1 MSTDTPTASPTP
13 PTSPAPITFATPLP
27 ELMRAIADSAQRRA
41 HERAETETW
50 GMDHDPEQ
58 RWSNPEAQRAWIAV
72 LAAATAHAGEDEV
85 TLTSSAPG
93 AARHAHN
100 LAECLDSAAGTVIV
114 GFPCGEI
121 DLPRAGT
128 ARYRLRP
135 TPDRLLTDE
144 PQFCATCAVIIANGD
159 TSGDGAEHAAE
170 QIERR
175 WRDSG
180 GHLVVSGGPD
190 DHEPAWT
197 VFDCDGCGNPT
208 AAHPVPGVLLRA

>member
-1 MSTDTPTASPTP
+1 MPGDGPGSISRRSA
-13 PTSPAPITFATPLP
+13 TSGSWLALSLSKSLA
-27 ELMRAIADSAQRRA
+27 
-41 HERAETETW
+41 
-50 GMDHDPEQ
+50 DPEAYATVMGQAEVDRQ
-58 RWSNPEAQRAWIAV
+58 RDGEALEVAV
-72 LAAATAHAGEDEV
+72 LGED
-85 TLTSSAPG
+85 
-93 AARHAHN
+93 
-100 LAECLDSAAGTVIV
+100 
-114 GFPCGEI
+114 
-121 DLPRAGT
+121 PRAGT
-128 ARYRLRP
+128 ARYRHRP

-144 PQFCATCAVIIANGD
+144 LQFCATCAVIIANGD